1 MMMSKYTT
9 EVRYI
14 CEVFAGLT
22 ESTNYIGVE
31 DVIKKAL
38 PIVFDFSFPIFDEN
52 YRSVLETKI
61 LKHFYTREI
70 GLETVGLWKLKL
82 NTKLN
87 EIMPYFNQLYSS
99 QLYAFNPFYDV
110 DLTRKHKIDG
120 NEKRDT
126 DTTSNTEVEINN
138 TIDDSGTTNTDNS
151 GSRTDE
157 LTNDNSRVSTKTETQ
172 VDAFAERYSDTPQGA
187 LTDLRADKYLTN
199 ATLRDDNKK
208 NDGNENI
215 TDKGNSSDVVNTTD
229 NTEVN
234 DSRKT
239 ESRGNNSNTTNG
251 TVSATLTNT
260 EDYLETVQ
268 GKNGGTSYSKLLM
281 EYRETF
287 LNIDMMVIDSL
298 EELFMQLW

>member
-1 MMMSKYTT
+1 MSKYTT

-14 CEVFAGLT
+14 CEVGAGLV
-22 ESTNYIGVE
+22 ESADYTGVE

-38 PIVFDFSFPIFDEN
+38 PSVFDFSFPIFDEN

-99 QLYAFNPFYDV
+99 QLYAFNPLYDV
-110 DLTRKHKIDG
+110 DLTRKHRIDG
-120 NEKRDT
+120 SGKRDT
-126 DTTSNTEVEINN
+126 DTTSNTETEHRIIVDETGNTTTNN
-138 TIDDSGTTNTDNS
+138 TGSSTGEGTSENTEVRTGTNNQTDDFV
-151 GSRTDE
+151 E
-157 LTNDNSRVSTKTETQ
+157 K
-172 VDAFAERYSDTPQGA
+172 YSDTPQGA
-187 LTDLRADKYLTN
+187 ITDLRADKYLTN
-199 ATLRDDNKK
+199 ATIRNDDRKQNTSDNVK
-208 NDGNENI
+208 NDGK
-215 TDKGNSSDVVNTTD
+215 TSSNVSTKDD
-229 NTEVN
+229 TEVEETRN
-234 DSRKT
+234 TDTS
-239 ESRGNNSNTTNG
+239 GNNSSTTNG
-251 TVSATLTNT
+251 NVSATLTNT

-287 LNIDMMVIDSL
+287 LNIDMMVIDRL

>member
-1 MMMSKYTT
+1 MSKYTT

-14 CEVFAGLT
+14 CEVSAGLT

-138 TIDDSGTTNTDNS
+138 TIDNS
-151 GSRTDE
+151 GSRNDE
-157 LTNDNSRVSTKTETQ
+157 LTNDNSRISTNTETQ

-187 LTDLRADKYLTN
+187 LTDLKADKYLTN

-229 NTEVN
+229 NTE
-234 DSRKT
+234 
-239 ESRGNNSNTTNG
+239 SRGSNNSTTNG
-251 TVSATLTNT
+251 NVSATLTNT
-260 EDYLETVQ
+260 EEYLETVQ
-268 GKNGGTSYSKLLM
+268 GKNGGASYSKLLM